1 MTAVATRTTIAP
13 STHDEKRHVSVPQM
27 LSDAGRQI
35 ASSAQ
40 ALGYLAERYPLIV
53 GTVATVGAGALL
65 QRRRTSARRL
75 SNGRAHG
82 AAHVLQA
89 VLAQLAASSDR
100 ASRSAHEVAQ
110 DVSHRAREVASSAVA
125 DIDVGDMTRRLHE
138 GGHRVQEQL
147 EAMARREPMWFG
159 ALALAIGAIASAA
172 LRRRS

>member
-1 MTAVATRTTIAP
+1 MTAVATRTTTIAP
-13 STHDEKRHVSVPQM
+13 SAHDEKRHVSVPQM

-65 QRRRTSARRL
+65 QRRRASARRL

-100 ASRSAHEVAQ
+100 ASRTAQ
-110 DVSHRAREVASSAVA
+110 DVSQRAHDAATSAVA
-125 DIDVGDMTRRLHE
+125 NLDDLGDVTRRLQE

-147 EAMARREPMWFG
+147 EAMARQQPMWFG
-159 ALALAIGAIASAA
+159 ALALAVGALASAA